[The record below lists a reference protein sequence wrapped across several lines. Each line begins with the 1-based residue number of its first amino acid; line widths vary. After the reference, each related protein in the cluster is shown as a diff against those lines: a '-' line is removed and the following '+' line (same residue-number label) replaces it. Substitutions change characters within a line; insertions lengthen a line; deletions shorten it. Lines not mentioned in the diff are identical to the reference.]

1 MIPSRAGIQITA
13 NRLRCLVILRCLVV
27 VSVPLTLQGCVP
39 SSRPPLGR
47 VSGTVRLDGE
57 SLANATVLF
66 TPAGQGRT
74 SQGVTDTQG
83 RYQLHYLRDIPGA
96 NIDQHTVRITTACE
110 ENGGQ
115 ELLPARYH
123 SRTDLKA
130 RVVAGRNVFDFE
142 LRSHAP

>member
-13 NRLRCLVILRCLVV
+13 NRLWWLVVLRCLVV
-27 VSVPLTLQGCVP
+27 ISATLTLQGCAP

-57 SLANATVLF
+57 ALANATVLF
-66 TPAGQGRT
+66 TPVGQGRT

-83 RYQLHYLRDIPGA
+83 RYELRYLRDIPGA
-96 NIDQHTVRITTACE
+96 NIDEHTVRITTACE

-115 ELLPARYH
+115 EQLPARYH
-123 SRTDLKA
+123 ARTDLEA

>member
-1 MIPSRAGIQITA
+1 MIPSRVGPQITA
-13 NRLRCLVILRCLVV
+13 NRLRHLVILRSLVV
-27 VSVPLTLQGCVP
+27 VSVLMTLPGCVP

-83 RYQLHYLRDIPGA
+83 RYELRYLRDIPGA

-110 ENGGQ
+110 ENGGR

-123 SRTDLKA
+123 ARTDLEA

>member
-13 NRLRCLVILRCLVV
+13 NRLWWLVILRCLVV
-27 VSVPLTLQGCVP
+27 VSATLTLQGCVP

-57 SLANATVLF
+57 PLANATVLF
-66 TPAGQGRT
+66 SPAGQGRT

-83 RYQLHYLRDIPGA
+83 RYELCYLRDIPGA
-96 NIDQHTVRITTACE
+96 NVDQHTVRITTACE
-110 ENGGQ
+110 ENGGR
-115 ELLPARYH
+115 ELLPSRYH
-123 SRTDLKA
+123 AHTDLEA

>member
-1 MIPSRAGIQITA
+1 MIPSRVGPQITA
-13 NRLRCLVILRCLVV
+13 NRLRHLVILQSLVV
-27 VSVPLTLQGCVP
+27 VSVLLTLPGCVP

-74 SQGVTDTQG
+74 SQGVTDSHG
-83 RYQLHYLRDIPGA
+83 RYELRYLRDIPGA

-110 ENGGQ
+110 ENGGR
-115 ELLPARYH
+115 ELLPARYNA
-123 SRTDLKA
+123 RTDLEA
-130 RVVAGRNVFDFE
+130 RVIAGRNVFDFE